1 MRLGATLTR
10 VRDRV
15 VRGRRAAR
23 PAAQLRAAV
32 PDASDPRRAVARAAA
47 AVGVDIGSAWIKI
60 VELVGG
66 RDGFSVRARLTVPT
80 PPGTVRGGRISFPPV
95 VGRVLRDAL
104 GHAGIRTRRAVAS
117 VSGHVSLVREVRLPR
132 LSGDELREAA
142 RFEVMRYLPYPIT
155 EATYDAFV
163 LGEVPDT
170 GAARME
176 VLLAAA
182 RTDLL
187 AQHVDTLRAAGL
199 EPAVI
204 DVEPFAL
211 LRAMVPAGTPAGRP
225 GLYLHLGATHTGI
238 LIVDGTTPRV
248 ARSVVGGGN
257 VITQRIAAQRGL
269 SLEEAETYKI
279 RLSGPDVPEGE
290 ARTIE
295 GLLRDAVADLT
306 LEVRRSI
313 DYFQGQYRGVMPD
326 RAVLTGGG
334 AMLPG
339 LPRLLGIELD
349 MPAQVGDP
357 FRQLARSAQP
367 GDAGPAPDHGA
378 PLAVALGL
386 ALRGV
391 EEA

>member
-104 GHAGIRTRRAVAS
+104 SHAGIRTRRAVAS

-279 RLSGPDVPEGE
+279 RLSGQ
-290 ARTIE
+290 
-295 GLLRDAVADLT
+295 
-306 LEVRRSI
+306 RRAGGRSPN
-313 DYFQGQYRGVMPD
+313 DRG
-326 RAVLTGGG
+326 A
-334 AMLPG
+334 APG
-339 LPRLLGIELD
+339 RGRGSHPRGPPVHRLLSGTV
-349 MPAQVGDP
+349 PG
-357 FRQLARSAQP
+357 
-367 GDAGPAPDHGA
+367 GDAGPRRAHGRRRDAARTAAAARHRTGHAGPDRRSVRTA
-378 PLAVALGL
+378 
-386 ALRGV
+386 RGV
-391 EEA
+391 GPAWGRRPRARPRRPARGGAGARSERG

>member
-1 MRLGATLTR
+1 M
-10 VRDRV
+10 
-15 VRGRRAAR
+15 
-23 PAAQLRAAV
+23 LR
-32 PDASDPRRAVARAAA
+32 
-47 AVGVDIGSAWIKI
+47 
-60 VELVGG
+60 E
-66 RDGFSVRARLTVPT
+66 
-80 PPGTVRGGRISFPPV
+80 
-95 VGRVLRDAL
+95 AL

-170 GAARME
+170 GASRME

-187 AQHVDTLRAAGL
+187 GQHVDTLRAAGL

-211 LRAMVPAGTPAGRP
+211 LRAMVPSGTPAGRA
-225 GLYLHLGATHTGI
+225 GLYLHMGATHTGI

-257 VITQRIAAQRGL
+257 HITERIAAQKGL
-269 SLEEAETYKI
+269 STEQAETYKL
-279 RLSGPDVPEGE
+279 RLSAHDVPDGE
-290 ARTIE
+290 ARSVE
-295 GLLRDAVADLT
+295 GLLLEAVADLT

-313 DYFQGQYRGVMPD
+313 DYFQGQYRGALPD
-326 RAVLTGGG
+326 RVVLTGGA

-339 LPRLLGIELD
+339 LSRLLASELD
-349 MPAQVGDP
+349 MPAQIGDP
-357 FRQLARSAQP
+357 FGQLAGAGP
-367 GDAGPAPDHGA
+367 VDDAGGAPEHGA

-386 ALRGV
+386 AQRGLRSHDSDQPAAGAAAPESNSRARGGWRPRRGV
-391 EEA
+391 CCARTHVSLRRVAHERAQR